1 MCPDLTAHQVGSFR
15 PDSKQWLHL
24 IQKDTSISSSQGAT
38 INLGPSLP
46 VPVPGPSFRDDSA
59 SLGKSVMG
67 SVPHRLVLMV
77 PAPGTGPPVREHT
90 AVSPS
95 ACPVAV
101 FTTAKG
107 TGALY
112 HHFLLFNP
120 AFSTGER
127 AGEED
132 SLPVLLKTV
141 PEGGGSRKCKSHLY
155 RGM

>member
-1 MCPDLTAHQVGSFR
+1 MDGRASFR

-24 IQKDTSISSSQGAT
+24 IQKDTSSSSSQEAA
-38 INLGPSLP
+38 IHGPSLP
-46 VPVPGPSFRDDSA
+46 VSLPGPPCWDDSA
-59 SLGKSVMG
+59 SLGKSVTG
-67 SVPHRLVLMV
+67 SAPHSLVLLV
-77 PAPGTGPPVREHT
+77 PAPGMGPPVREH
-90 AVSPS
+90 APVSPS

-120 AFSTGER
+120 AFSTGEC

-132 SLPVLLKTV
+132 SLPFLLKTV
-141 PEGGGSRKCKSHLY
+141 PEGGGARKCKSHSY
-155 RGM
+155 GGM